1 MSFTIL
7 FCGSFNKMKGTNIL
21 YWIFT
26 VFLTAFMLLGAI
38 PDLLRIPEAVS
49 GMAHLGYPS
58 YLLPFLGFAKVLGLI
73 AILFPRFPRLKE
85 WAYAGLAFDLIGALY
100 SHLSVGDSAGSW
112 IFPVIGILLLTGSY
126 VLFRR
131 KTQPDVRV
139 TNISREVLHR
149 TVRPSFV
156 SSN

>member
-1 MSFTIL
+1 
-7 FCGSFNKMKGTNIL
+7 MKGINIF

-26 VFLTAFMLLGAI
+26 GLWTAFMLLCAI
-38 PDLLRIPEAVS
+38 PDLLRIPDAVS
-49 GMAHLGYPS
+49 WLAHLGYPS

-73 AILFPRFPRLKE
+73 AILVPRFPRLKE
-85 WAYAGLAFDLIGALY
+85 WAYAGLTFDLIGALY
-100 SHLSVGDSAGSW
+100 SHLSVGDAASSW
-112 IFPVIGILLLTGSY
+112 IFPVIGIVLLTGSY
-126 VLFRR
+126 VFFRR
-131 KTQPDVRV
+131 KTQPAARM